1 MSGKKRSY
9 TVTGYDRS
17 KGGLTKKARAAS
29 TRRPSATKRAIA
41 SAGGARAPRMSN
53 MRTGGF
59 LGIELKYK
67 DSALVSHALVAPT
80 DAAGGEADP
89 ATLLALNAIAQGDGE
104 QERDGKQVCLKSCYV
119 TGFVDVPALA
129 NQTAGGVVP
138 TAYIALVLDKQTNA
152 AQLNSEDVFTNPGAS
167 AVTAASPL
175 RDLQY
180 TSRFQ
185 VLDSVCIEPKMI
197 AASYD
202 GTNIEAFGT
211 RVPFKLS
218 WSGDIITNYVG
229 TNAVI
234 ASIQDHSLHLVAFT
248 GPAVGA
254 TLSYNSRVRFVG

>member
-17 KGGLTKKARAAS
+17 KGGMQKKSRAAGM
-29 TRRPSATKRAIA
+29 RKPSATQRAVAKI
-41 SAGGARAPRMSN
+41 SGARPRGMSN

-67 DSALVSHALVAPT
+67 DSALVSQALVAPT
-80 DAAGGEADP
+80 DAAGGEVDP

-104 QERDGKQVCLKSCYV
+104 QERDGKQVCLKSAYV
-119 TGFVDVPALA
+119 TGIATIPAVA
-129 NQTAGGVVP
+129 NATAGSVLPCV
-138 TAYIALVLDKQTNA
+138 YVALVLDKQTNA

-185 VLDSVCIEPKMI
+185 VLDSVLLEPQMI
-197 AASYD
+197 APTYD
-202 GTNIEAFGT
+202 GTNIETFGT
-211 RVPFKLS
+211 QVPFKLS
-218 WSGDIITNYVG
+218 WNGDIITNYVG
-229 TNAVI
+229 TTAVV
-234 ASIQDHSLHLVAFT
+234 ASIQDHSLHLIAYTAPVT
-248 GPAVGA
+248 GA
-254 TLSYNSRVRFVG
+254 TISYNARVRFVG

>member
-1 MSGKKRSY
+1 MSSLGKRKSTASGPAAKSAKGSKRS
-9 TVTGYDRS
+9 S
-17 KGGLTKKARAAS
+17 KMASRNRAAAS
-29 TRRPSATKRAIA
+29 TYKKGMANP
-41 SAGGARAPRMSN
+41 
-53 MRTGGF
+53 RTGGF
-59 LGIELKYK
+59 MGVELKYK
-67 DSALVSHALVAPT
+67 DTSLVSGALVAPT
-80 DAAGGEADP
+80 NGAGGECDP
-89 ATLLALNAIAQGDGE
+89 TPTLLCLNPIAQGTSA
-104 QERDGKQVCLKSCYV
+104 QERDGKQICIKSCFV
-119 TGFVDVPALA
+119 SGVVDVPVLA
-129 NQTAGGVVP
+129 NQTAGSVSPMV
-138 TAYIALVLDKQTNA
+138 YVALVLDKQTNA

-167 AVTAASPL
+167 AVTAAMPL

-234 ASIQDHSLHLVAFT
+234 ASIQDHSLHIVAFT
-248 GPAVGA
+248 GPATGA
-254 TLSYNSRVRFVG
+254 TLSYNARVRFVG